1 MNQYLENVIDGF
13 LRGYNVNGNPAKV
26 NGKATFNA
34 SVDCGIFYSY
44 DTPIARKEHRLV
56 YVDTDYYSPTTSK
69 QRNALI
75 RECKSNG
82 LQVIELV
89 GTKIIP

>member
-13 LRGYNVNGNPAKV
+13 IRGYNINGNPVKV

-34 SVDCGIFYSY
+34 SVDCGVFYSY
-44 DTPIARKEHRLV
+44 NTPIARKEGGRV
-56 YVDTDYYSPTTSK
+56 YVDPDYYSTTTSK

-75 RECKSNG
+75 RECKREG

-89 GTKIIP
+89 GTKIMP